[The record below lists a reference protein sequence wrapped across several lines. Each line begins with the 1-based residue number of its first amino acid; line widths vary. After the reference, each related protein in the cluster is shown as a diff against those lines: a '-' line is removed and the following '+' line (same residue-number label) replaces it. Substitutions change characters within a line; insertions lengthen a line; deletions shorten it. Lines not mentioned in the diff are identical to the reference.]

1 MTISGWLTLSLG
13 ANIMAIFISIFASVL
28 MIKTLAI
35 LIRKEKQYE
44 ALQHEADR
52 LYREYV
58 NTYVELHGKEQD
70 DK

>member
-1 MTISGWLTLSLG
+1 MTINDWLTLSVG
-13 ANIMAIFISIFASVL
+13 ANIMTIFICIFASVL
-28 MIKTLAI
+28 MIKMLAI

-58 NTYVELHGKEQD
+58 NTYVELHGERQENK
-70 DK
+70 